1 MEYMFSKCIRCD
13 FVYLSGL
20 VDHFLQIQVDL
31 FMCLIVDKAKYKK
44 SIFYF
49 LCLIKYSNSMQ

>member
-44 SIFYF
+44 SIILF
-49 LCLIKYSNSMQ
+49 LVFN